1 MSVILKKLKSKTT
14 NLFVAGIMGISMF
27 AMPAYSADVS
37 WITKIH
43 NNSDQTVYMTAKAG
57 ANLGC
62 LYHRG
67 RLVGCNDNGA
77 TIKISPRTTYDAS
90 WMAVP
95 YYEGG
100 YGERVFH
107 PGGSRWRDEGV
118 YVYQSSRGG
127 KPVIDWKRLDGEQ
140 ISAEHPASCGKSEY
154 ELYIRKNF
162 SVSLDLVWSQCQDWQ
177 TVDKVIDRFYK
188 ESNRAADLAIKLKKV
203 KG

>member
-1 MSVILKKLKSKTT
+1 MISILKQLKPKFK
-14 NLFVAGIMGISMF
+14 NLFYFGLIGFSTL
-27 AMPAYSADVS
+27 AMPANSADVS

-43 NNSDQTVYMTAKAG
+43 NNSDTTYYMTAQAG

-62 LYHRG
+62 LYHSG
-67 RLVGCNDNGA
+67 RNVGCNDNGA
-77 TIKISPRTTYDAS
+77 TIKISPNTTYEAA
-90 WMAVP
+90 WMAIP

-107 PGGSRWRDEGV
+107 PGGSKWRDEGV

-140 ISAEHPASCGKSEY
+140 INVQHPASCGKSEY
-154 ELYIRKNF
+154 ELYIRNDGKIA
-162 SVSLDLVWSQCQDWQ
+162 LDLVWSQCQDWE
-177 TVDKVIDRFYK
+177 TVDRTIDRFYK
-188 ESNRAADLAIKLKKV
+188 EANRGADLAIKLKKI